1 MRNTI
6 FSYKTDLRNSFLAL
20 FMWSEVKVK
29 VKCRSVTIINTQ
41 CIILFELND
50 YIDEIKLRL

>member
-6 FSYKTDLRNSFLAL
+6 FSFKSDHRNSFLAL

-29 VKCRSVTIINTQ
+29 VKCHLYVYKVPQYAI
-41 CIILFELND
+41 FEGDAYVMIWDAL
-50 YIDEIKLRL
+50 

>member
-6 FSYKTDLRNSFLAL
+6 FSYKSDLRNSFMAL

-29 VKCRSVTIINTQ
+29 VKYRSITIINMQ

>member
-6 FSYKTDLRNSFLAL
+6 FSYKSDLRNSFLAL
-20 FMWSEVKVK
+20 CMWSEVQVK
-29 VKCRSVTIINTQ
+29 VKYRFITIINMQ

-50 YIDEIKLRL
+50 NIDEIKLRL

>member
-6 FSYKTDLRNSFLAL
+6 FSYKSDLRNSFLAL

-29 VKCRSVTIINTQ
+29 VKCHLYVYYVREYAVFDGVAYDIIW
-41 CIILFELND
+41 D
-50 YIDEIKLRL
+50 AP